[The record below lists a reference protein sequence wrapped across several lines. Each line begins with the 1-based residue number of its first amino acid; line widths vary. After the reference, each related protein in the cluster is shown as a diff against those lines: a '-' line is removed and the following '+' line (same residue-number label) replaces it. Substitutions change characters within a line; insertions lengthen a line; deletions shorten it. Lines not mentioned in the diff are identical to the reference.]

1 MNTDILIVGGGLSG
15 LALADKLEQAGI
27 NWQLIEAT
35 ERLGGRIFSPQICGA
50 NFDLGPAWFW
60 PGQHRIELLV
70 RRFNLNVFEQFSQGA
85 SVLQDDKGNNHP
97 NRGYASMEGSLRIGG
112 GMGSL
117 IENFR
122 KTLPSEKIHL
132 STPLTSLSYDSHLI
146 NAKAGNKRLTAE
158 HVVLMIPPRVAIKT
172 IDFHPALPKDAANTL
187 LSIATWMAGQAKI
200 MAVFDQPY
208 WRQNGFSGD
217 AISLRGPMTEIHDSS
232 PRDETLYAL
241 FGFVGVP
248 ANFRVSHK
256 DQLIHLAKQQLVD
269 IFGRELS
276 NPADIRIQ
284 DWAQI
289 PEVATNL
296 DQKGVREH
304 PLYGYP
310 NSLKNLWCGKLQ
322 FGSTEMAE
330 IYGGYLE
337 GALEAAEAIFNTHN
351 KITDRVRVIP
361 PKKVLKSGRNICVEP
376 PLQLNRK
383 QW

>member
-27 NWQLIEAT
+27 KWQLIEAT

-60 PGQHRIELLV
+60 PDQRRIEQLI
-70 RRFNLNVFEQFSQGA
+70 RRFNLNVFQQFSQGVT
-85 SVLQDDKGNNHP
+85 VLQDEKGNAHP
-97 NRGYASMEGSLRIGG
+97 NRGYASMEGSLRIAG

-117 IENFR
+117 IENLR

-132 STPLTSLSYDSHLI
+132 STPLTSLSYDGHLI
-146 NAKAGNKRLTAE
+146 HAKTGKKKITAE
-158 HVVLMIPPRVAIKT
+158 HVVLAIPPRIVIKT
-172 IDFHPALPKDAANTL
+172 IEFNPSLPKDAADTL
-187 LSIATWMAGQAKI
+187 TSIATWMAGQAKI

-217 AISLRGPMTEIHDSS
+217 AMSLRGPMTEIHDAS
-232 PRDETLYAL
+232 PHDETQYAL

-256 DQLIHLAKQQLVD
+256 DQLLHLAKQQLVD
-269 IFGRELS
+269 IFGGELS
-276 NPADIRIQ
+276 NPMDIRIQ

-289 PEVATNL
+289 PEIATSL
-296 DQKGVREH
+296 DQNGIREH
-304 PLYGYP
+304 PFYGYP
-310 NSLKNLWCGKLQ
+310 NSLKNLWQGKLQ

-330 IYGGYLE
+330 IHGGYLE
-337 GALEAAEAIFNTHN
+337 GALEAAESIFHRYY
-351 KITDRVRVIP
+351 KIADRA
-361 PKKVLKSGRNICVEP
+361 S
-376 PLQLNRK
+376 Q
-383 QW
+383 